1 MAAARLNS
9 LRAPLWVARAA
20 WGADGMAFKDH
31 FSEGSAGYAAFRP
44 SYPPALAAWLAERAP
59 GRGLC
64 WDCGCG
70 TGQFSVVIAEE
81 VARVEATDA
90 SAAQIAEA
98 RPHPRVRYRTAPA
111 EASGLPDGCAD
122 LITVAQAAHWFDLPA
137 FYAEARRVGRPGALL
152 ALICYGVLELEPALQ
167 PLVLGFR
174 RAIADDWP
182 AERRLVEEGYRG
194 LAFPP
199 GEIAAPAFAI
209 EVSWTLPALLGY
221 VSTWSAL
228 KRLRARGGEAV
239 LERFAEALTAAWGE
253 ASQPR
258 PLRFPVALRVG
269 HL

>member
-1 MAAARLNS
+1 
-9 LRAPLWVARAA
+9 
-20 WGADGMAFKDH
+20 MAFKDH
-31 FSEGSAGYAAFRP
+31 FSEASANYAAFRP
-44 SYPPALAAWLAERAP
+44 TYPAALAQWLAGRAP
-59 GRGLC
+59 GRSLC

-90 SAAQIAEA
+90 SAAQVAAA

-111 EASGLPDGCAD
+111 EAVGLPDACAD

-167 PLVLGFR
+167 PLVLEFR
-174 RAIADDWP
+174 RAIAGDWP
-182 AERRLVEEGYRG
+182 PERRLVEEGYRG

-199 GEIAAPAFAI
+199 GEIATPDFAI
-209 EVSWTLPALLGY
+209 EACWSLPALLGY

-228 KRLRARGGEAV
+228 KSLRARGGEAQ
-239 LERFAEALTAAWGE
+239 LDAFAGRLADAWGL
-253 ASQPR
+253 PGRVR
-258 PLRFPVALRVG
+258 PVRFPIALRVG
-269 HL
+269 LL